1 MTEEVEA
8 AAIASSAACR
18 LELATVVLSPSIL
31 TRREQSISRGLSAE
45 RWTTWQ

>member
-1 MTEEVEA
+1 LLDAAVTEEVEA

-31 TRREQSISRGLSAE
+31 AVISATSAL
-45 RWTTWQ
+45 